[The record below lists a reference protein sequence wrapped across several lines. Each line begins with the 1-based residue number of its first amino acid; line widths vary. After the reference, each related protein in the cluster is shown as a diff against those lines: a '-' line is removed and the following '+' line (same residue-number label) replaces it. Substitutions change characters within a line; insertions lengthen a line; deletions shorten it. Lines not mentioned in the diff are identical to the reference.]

1 MMDTPAGLAIK
12 PLSPLCGAEIV
23 GVDLNQELPQQTI
36 EAIQRA
42 WNQYVVLIFRGQE
55 LSEEAQ
61 LRFAS
66 YFSELG
72 RRKKPPDELK
82 KRVTGTEQFT
92 PEVMLVSNKR
102 VEGKPVGAFGD
113 GEMWFHIDS
122 GYAESPYAYTF
133 LYGVELPS
141 WGGNTRFANTLEA
154 YEELP
159 QTVKDKLKGKKAL
172 HIHEYERR
180 QRVPLR
186 DDISGSPHWFHPVL
200 IEHPKSGRTALF
212 VDRLMTR
219 RIEGV
224 PLEESEE
231 LLAFL
236 YDHVEQEKF
245 VFEHE
250 WALGDVVMWDNLA
263 TIHGRTYFP
272 ETETRLLRR
281 CTIEGSPLK
290 MAG

>member
-1 MMDTPAGLAIK
+1 MMDMPLSFSVK
-12 PLSPLCGAEIV
+12 PLSPLCGAEII
-23 GVDLNQELPQQTI
+23 GVDLSQELPQQTVDS
-36 EAIQRA
+36 IQEA
-42 WNQYVVLIFRGQE
+42 WNKHVVLIFRGQD
-55 LSEEAQ
+55 LTEEQQ

-66 YFSELG
+66 RFGELG
-72 RRKKPPDELK
+72 KRKKPPEKLQSL
-82 KRVTGTEQFT
+82 VTGSEQIT
-92 PEVMLVSNKR
+92 PEVMLVSNKK
-102 VEGKPVGAFGD
+102 VDGQPVGAFGD

-141 WGGNTRFANTLEA
+141 WGGNTRFANTIAA
-154 YEELP
+154 YDALP
-159 QTVKDKLKGKKAL
+159 QEIKTNLRGKSAL

-186 DDISGSPHWFHPVL
+186 DDISHSPHWIHPIC

-224 PLEESEE
+224 PLDESEE
-231 LLAFL
+231 MLDFL
-236 YDHVEQEKF
+236 YNHVEREEF

-250 WALGDVVMWDNLA
+250 WSLGDVVMWDNLA
-263 TIHGRTYFP
+263 TVHGRTYFP

-281 CTIEGSPLK
+281 CTIEGKPLR
-290 MAG
+290 MAR

>member
-1 MMDTPAGLAIK
+1 MDMPAGLAIK

-23 GVDLNQELPQQTI
+23 GVDLSQELPQKTI

-66 YFSELG
+66 RFGELG
-72 RRKKPPDELK
+72 KRKKPPDELK
-82 KRVTGTEQFT
+82 ERVAGTEQFT

-102 VEGKPVGAFGD
+102 VDGKPVGAFGD

-141 WGGNTRFANTLEA
+141 WGGNTRFANTVAA
-154 YEELP
+154 YRELP
-159 QTVKDKLKGKKAL
+159 QVVKEKLKGKKAL

-180 QRVPLR
+180 RRVSLR
-186 DDISGSPHWFHPVL
+186 DDISESPHWFHPVL

-219 RIEGV
+219 RIEDV
-224 PLEESEE
+224 SPEESEE

-245 VFEHE
+245 VFEHK

-281 CTIEGSPLK
+281 CTIEGIPTK